1 MVIQRYTTSFVTTSS
16 ANEGQKNIVI
26 GNSEYANFSIG
37 DIIILDWNTK
47 DDDGNYIEEIHRISA
62 KPGSDTLTVEENL
75 LYTYYKLLCR
85 KFRKYIYPRY
95 NAFTQNILINN
106 EWYTKVFYQGHDCI
120 EPNGNEEYKTGVPCF
135 AIL

>member
-47 DDDGNYIEEIHRISA
+47 DDDGNYIEEIH
-62 KPGSDTLTVEENL
+62 
-75 LYTYYKLLCR
+75 
-85 KFRKYIYPRY
+85 
-95 NAFTQNILINN
+95 
-106 EWYTKVFYQGHDCI
+106 
-120 EPNGNEEYKTGVPCF
+120 
-135 AIL
+135 